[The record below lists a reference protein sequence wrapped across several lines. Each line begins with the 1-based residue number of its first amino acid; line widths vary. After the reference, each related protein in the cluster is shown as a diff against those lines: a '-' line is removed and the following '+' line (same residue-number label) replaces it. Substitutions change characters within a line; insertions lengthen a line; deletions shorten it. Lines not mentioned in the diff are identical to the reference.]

1 MNWVHSRWWLV
12 ISDIPQIS
20 AVGSVLFHIFINDID
35 EEIKCTLSTY
45 TDNRNLGRAVN
56 LLEVRK
62 ALQSNLD
69 WLVRWAKS
77 SSMTL
82 NPTQPDRI
90 EEQWL
95 ESLPAEKDL
104 CVLADSCTWASTEA
118 KMTNSILA
126 CNSNNMVRRT
136 KEATVPLLWALVRIH
151 LKYYVHFW
159 SLHYEKDPEFLELVQ
174 RREIKLVRGLENK
187 TYENHPRKLGL
198 FTLKRRRLSRCLIA
212 PYNNL
217 GGGCNRGVNLFSQTI
232 NDRTQENKSQPA
244 LGKF

>member
-35 EEIKCTLSTY
+35 EEIKRTLSTY

-69 WLVRWAKS
+69 WLVGWAKS

-159 SLHYEKDPEFLELVQ
+159 SLHYEKDPEFLELLSEKRDKAGEGTRKQNVW
-174 RREIKLVRGLENK
+174 EAAKK
-187 TYENHPRKLGL
+187 TGAVYSEEEEAEQMPHC
-198 FTLKRRRLSRCLIA
+198 S
-212 PYNNL
+212 
-217 GGGCNRGVNLFSQTI
+217 V
-232 NDRTQENKSQPA
+232 
-244 LGKF
+244 